1 MKIRFFLPSLF
12 LFITIDVSFAQ
23 TVTGSNVITSAAPF
37 LTISPDARH
46 AGLADAGVAS
56 SPDANGAYWNPAK
69 MVFIDKEYG
78 GSFSYTPWLA
88 KIVNDMDIFYLSGFY
103 KIDRE
108 QVVSA
113 SFKYFDMGKIFFTD
127 NNGGSLGNFNPRDLA
142 LDVTYSRMLSTQL
155 SLGLTGRYIYS
166 NLTGQFNSNPSGS
179 GESKPGQTVA
189 VDIGILYKV
198 PLKSATLSDL
208 SFGAS
213 ITNLGG
219 KISYSNDRNR
229 SFLPTNLR
237 LGGAATKE
245 LDPYNKISFLLDFN
259 KLMVPS
265 PDASGNFQDKSMLSG
280 VFGSFTDAQGGFEEE
295 LQEITKSMAVEY
307 WYNAVFAGRLGYFH
321 ESAQK
326 GNRQYLTF
334 GLGFRKNN
342 FGIDMAYLVP
352 TNGRE
357 SALAET
363 IRFSVLL
370 QIPEVVAVDN
380 SVAD

>member
-1 MKIRFFLPSLF
+1 MKIRFVPLSLLLLLTTGTVF
-12 LFITIDVSFAQ
+12 SQ

-46 AGLADAGVAS
+46 AGLGDAGVAS

-103 KIDRE
+103 KLDRE
-108 QVVSA
+108 QVISA

-127 NNGGSLGNFNPRDLA
+127 QGGGSLGDYNPRDA
-142 LDVTYSRMLSTQL
+142 SFDVTYSRMLSPQL

-166 NLTGQFNSNPSGS
+166 NLTGQFNNNNAL

-189 VDIGILYKV
+189 VDFGVLYKV
-198 PLKSATLSDL
+198 PLKSASLSDL

-213 ITNLGG
+213 ISNLGG
-219 KISYSNDRNR
+219 KISYSDDRNR

-237 LGGAATKE
+237 IGGAATKE
-245 LDPYNKISFLLDFN
+245 LDPYNKITFLLDFN
-259 KLMVPS
+259 KLMIPS
-265 PDASGNFQDKSMLSG
+265 PDANGNFQNKSMLSG
-280 VFGSFTDAQGGFEEE
+280 VFGSFSDAPGGFEEE
-295 LQEITKSMAVEY
+295 MQEITKSMAIEY

-363 IRFSVLL
+363 IRFSVIL
-370 QIPEVVAVDN
+370 QVPEIIAVDN
-380 SVAD
+380 SVTD